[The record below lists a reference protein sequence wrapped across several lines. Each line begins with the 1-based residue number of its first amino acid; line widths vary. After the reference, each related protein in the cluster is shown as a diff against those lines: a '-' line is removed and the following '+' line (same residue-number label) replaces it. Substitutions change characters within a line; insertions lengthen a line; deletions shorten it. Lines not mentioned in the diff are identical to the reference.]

1 MLALVDVNNFYAS
14 AEAVFDLSLRGK
26 AIVILSNND
35 GCCIA
40 LSRQAKELGITRFSP
55 YFKIKDICDKYG
67 VVVKSSNYALYG
79 DLSNKLMQV
88 IGGFAQR
95 QHVYSIDE
103 AYLDMSDCMKLYP
116 NLYEHGHQLRRTVW
130 KQTRLPVCVGYA
142 PTLTLSKVANHAAKK
157 VQGFNGVAVLRNPE
171 EWEPILAKME
181 TSDIWGVGARLSK
194 RLAEMQI
201 HTALQLSKMD
211 PKLAKRMI
219 SIELERTVRELRGEP
234 VKMWDSVRADK
245 QQIFS
250 TRSNGERITDPDS
263 LHQALAMHASTV
275 ASKARKQDSLACH
288 LIAFAASSP
297 FDENPV
303 CFRYS
308 HQLIVPTNDTRLIV
322 AAVTQGLPQLF
333 HPGVRYHRSGV
344 GLVELTPAKHAQ
356 YSLFDTDKSNPDLM
370 KCMDMIN
377 ARYGTGTLSIAAQGR
392 DQKWAMRR
400 DFLSKQFTTKW
411 SDIPQIHCK

>member
-181 TSDIWGVGARLSK
+181 TSDIWGLV
-194 RLAEMQI
+194 
-201 HTALQLSKMD
+201 
-211 PKLAKRMI
+211 
-219 SIELERTVRELRGEP
+219 
-234 VKMWDSVRADK
+234 
-245 QQIFS
+245 
-250 TRSNGERITDPDS
+250 
-263 LHQALAMHASTV
+263 
-275 ASKARKQDSLACH
+275 QDSQNDLLKCKYIQLCNYPRWIQSLPSAC
-288 LIAFAASSP
+288 LASSLKERCES
-297 FDENPV
+297 FEV
-303 CFRYS
+303 S
-308 HQLIVPTNDTRLIV
+308 QLKCGIQLGQINSRFSALE
-322 AAVTQGLPQLF
+322 VTVSESQIQ
-333 HPGVRYHRSGV
+333 
-344 GLVELTPAKHAQ
+344 
-356 YSLFDTDKSNPDLM
+356 
-370 KCMDMIN
+370 
-377 ARYGTGTLSIAAQGR
+377 TLCIR
-392 DQKWAMRR
+392 
-400 DFLSKQFTTKW
+400 
-411 SDIPQIHCK
+411 P